1 MTTIR
6 NSVTCSLF
14 FSSFFV
20 LPFISVYFFFQY
32 HYTEMC
38 NVAIVDSTALGHCV
52 VTGAGNGQAFVG

>member
-6 NSVTCSLF
+6 NSVT
-14 FSSFFV
+14 SFFRF
-20 LPFISVYFFFQY
+20 LSLYFLLFPFFFIQY

-52 VTGAGNGQAFVG
+52 VTGVGNGQAFVG